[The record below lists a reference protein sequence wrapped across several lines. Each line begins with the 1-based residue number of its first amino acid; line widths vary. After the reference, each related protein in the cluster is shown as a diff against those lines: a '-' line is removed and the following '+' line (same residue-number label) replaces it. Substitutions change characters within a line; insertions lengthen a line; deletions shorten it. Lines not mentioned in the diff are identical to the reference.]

1 MQCSH
6 HFDSVLQA
14 FSPTILFLL
23 LCPRFLAVYHGIAVR
38 LTKWENPAHK
48 STYNASLTLKTFALG
63 AIVAYLALGLSAF
76 VYVPFG
82 EGVMLSVQTWLFS
95 GEKPRG
101 SFSAVIQDILNG
113 TFTRTVELKPELQ
126 SSSEKAA
133 NTYSGLWDVNTVNVR
148 AKLNPSRLRDQ
159 MFAYT
164 VTNQVIN
171 SFMEIGLPYILR
183 WVADLRNKKGNS
195 HSKNSTPPAI
205 NSNSS
210 ASSDTT
216 NTPRK
221 RVVFEDEKER
231 GGLEERVFLDRVRH
245 EAALPEYDLFVDYN
259 EMVIQFGYVA
269 VWSTIWPL
277 AGGEYLIYIRNLMFV
292 LRNFCSD
299 GIPKQPSRI
308 PIGRVQDDCAL
319 PSAYSDSHRYH
330 WTMDGCA
337 HVPHVACCI
346 DERCTCVPI
355 LTSTDTYYLVVHL
368 DVLQRLRGCR
378 VSSYERYRA
387 NHGDSSCVCLW
398 GCRTERRFPDFI

>member
-6 HFDSVLQA
+6 HFDPILQA
-14 FSPTILFLL
+14 FLPTILFLL
-23 LCPRFLAVYHGIAVR
+23 FCPRFLAIYHSIAVR
-38 LTKWENPAHK
+38 LTNWENHAHE
-48 STYNASLTLKTFALG
+48 STYTASLTLKTFALG
-63 AIVAYLALGLSAF
+63 AVVAYLGLGLSAF

-82 EGVMLSVQTWLFS
+82 ERVMLLVQTWLFS

-113 TFTRTVELKPELQ
+113 TFTRTLELKPDLQ

-133 NTYSGLWDVNTVNVR
+133 GRYSGLWDANTANVR
-148 AKLNPSRLRDQ
+148 AKLNPSRLREQ

-171 SFMEIGLPYILR
+171 SFMEVGLPYILR
-183 WVADLRNKKGNS
+183 WVANLRNKKANS
-195 HSKNSTPPAI
+195 HKNSTPPVT

-216 NTPRK
+216 NTLRK

-231 GGLEERVFLDRVRH
+231 GGLEERVFLDKVRH

-269 VWSTIWPL
+269 LWSTIWPL
-277 AGGEYLIYIRNLMFV
+277 AGGKHLIYIRNFMFV
-292 LRNFCSD
+292 LRNFYSD
-299 GIPKQPSRI
+299 GIPEQPSRI

-319 PSAYSDSHRYH
+319 PSAHSDSHRYH

-337 HVPHVACCI
+337 HVPHMVCCI
-346 DERCTCVPI
+346 NERCTCVPI
-355 LTSTDTYYLVVHL
+355 LTSIDTYYMVVH
-368 DVLQRLRGCR
+368 RRGCR
-378 VSSYERYRA
+378 FSSHERDRA
-387 NHGDSSCVCLW
+387 NLGDSSCVCLW
-398 GCRTERRFPDFI
+398 ECRTERCLPDFI